1 MDMEKIQ
8 TIKRKK
14 LKNWNCKKTKSF
26 VSPARTNLTWNLK
39 DPGLQFVNSNK
50 KIYTDNSDRISD
62 F

>member
-39 DPGLQFVNSNK
+39 DPRL
-50 KIYTDNSDRISD
+50 
-62 F
+62 